1 MKSMPRYDVTP
12 MEQALIDKIP
22 EAVATG
28 DAEHI
33 ATVLINLYA
42 DPENNDYLSALMII
56 EKYLFRTYELM
67 YFVQRRIDNLA
78 YDEYFFDELEH
89 KRILD
94 AAMAKL
100 DAEAARNCLVQAHE
114 KLREGDLDGAY
125 DLYTR
130 SSLWGNVDGAY
141 NHGVCLANGEGC
153 STDPHL
159 AAFWYWFAAV
169 RGNMKAMTNL
179 AFCFRYGQGV
189 CADEMTMLY
198 WYIQAY
204 LHGNEEAGYT
214 VGSLLCRGQGLPNS
228 QSTGNTILVSLNQG
242 NTYFART
249 VLITLASQLSPYI
262 YNK

>member
-1 MKSMPRYDVTP
+1 MKSMPYYDVTP

-33 ATVLINLYA
+33 ATVLITLYQ
-42 DPENNDYLSALMII
+42 DPENSDYLSALMII
-56 EKYLFRTYELM
+56 EKYLFRAYELL
-67 YFVQRRIDNLA
+67 YFVKRRINDFA
-78 YDEYFFDELEH
+78 YDEYFFDESAH

-94 AAMAKL
+94 SALAMF
-100 DAEAARNCLVQAHE
+100 DAEAAKENLAQAHE
-114 KLREGDLDGAY
+114 KLRQGDLDEAY
-125 DLYTR
+125 GLYTR
-130 SSLWGNVDGAY
+130 SSLGGNIDGAY

-153 STDPHL
+153 RPDPHL

-179 AFCFRYGQGV
+179 AFCFRHGQGV
-189 CADEMTMLY
+189 CADGMTMLY

-204 LHGNEEAGYT
+204 LHGNQEAGYT
-214 VGSLLCRGQGLPNS
+214 VGSLLSCGQGLPNS
-228 QSTGNTILVSLNQG
+228 QSMGNTILVSINEGKTQ
-242 NTYFART
+242 FVRT
-249 VLITLASQLSPYI
+249 LMIALANRLSPYI